1 MEENN
6 MKRYLYAGSRLA
18 IALLALALSAQAMAD
33 RPVLGVAEF
42 KNESGA
48 GWWGGGVGW
57 DLSGMLA
64 NELASTGAFRVVE
77 RSNLE
82 SVLNEQD
89 LGASGRVRP
98 DTAARIG
105 ELTGAGY
112 IVLGTITA
120 YDEQTRSTGG
130 GISFRGI
137 GIGGRRT
144 EAYIAVDLRVV
155 NSNTGEIEYVRTI
168 EGRAGG
174 GGLNLSAYR
183 GGFGGNLSN
192 YEDTPAGEAIRAAL
206 MEITDYLEC
215 AMVIQSRRCL
225 EKYEERE
232 DTRRER
238 TRSRLRF

>member
-1 MEENN
+1 MQEL
-6 MKRYLYAGSRLA
+6 MKKGCRILTAT
-18 IALLALALSAQAMAD
+18 ALLLAAGHTLAED

-57 DLSGMLA
+57 DLSGMLS
-64 NELASTGAFRVVE
+64 NELASIGAFRVVE

-82 SVLNEQD
+82 AVLNEQD

-98 DTAARIG
+98 DTAAQIG
-105 ELTGAGY
+105 QLTGAEY

-137 GIGGRRT
+137 GIGGRKT
-144 EAYIAVDLRVV
+144 EAYLAVDLRVV

-174 GGLNLSAYR
+174 GGINLSAYR

-192 YEDTPAGEAIRAAL
+192 FEDTPAGEAIRAAL

-215 AMVIQSRRCL
+215 EMVIQSQSCL
-225 EKYEERE
+225 AKYDERE

>member
-1 MEENN
+1 
-6 MKRYLYAGSRLA
+6 MKSLKT
-18 IALLALALSAQAMAD
+18 IAVASLLAVISSSALAD

-64 NELASTGAFRVVE
+64 NELASTGAFRIVE

-82 SVLNEQD
+82 SVLSEQD

-105 ELTGAGY
+105 QLTGAGY

-137 GIGGRRT
+137 GIGGRKT
-144 EAYIAVDLRVV
+144 EAYLAVDLRVV
-155 NSNTGEIEYVRTI
+155 DANTGEIAYVRSI

-174 GGLNLSAYR
+174 GGINLSAYR

-215 AMVIQSRRCL
+215 EMVIQSRTCR
-225 EKYEERE
+225 EKYAERE

-238 TRSRLRF
+238 TRSKLRF

>member
-1 MEENN
+1 
-6 MKRYLYAGSRLA
+6 MKRILSKALVLGLILA
-18 IALLALALSAQAMAD
+18 SGAALAD

-48 GWWGGGVGW
+48 GWWSGGVGW

-89 LGASGRVRP
+89 LGASGRVRAES
-98 DTAARIG
+98 AARIG
-105 ELTGAGY
+105 ELTGAEY

-137 GIGGRRT
+137 GVGGRRT
-144 EAYIAVDLRVV
+144 EAFLAVDLRVV
-155 NSNTGEIEYVRTI
+155 NANSGEIEYVRTI
-168 EGRAGG
+168 EGRATG

-215 AMVIQSRRCL
+215 AMVTQSRRCL
-225 EKYEERE
+225 AEYEERD

>member
-1 MEENN
+1 
-6 MKRYLYAGSRLA
+6 MKKL
-18 IALLALALSAQAMAD
+18 ITLALILISTTALAD

-77 RSNLE
+77 RANLE

-89 LGASGRVRP
+89 LGASGRVRA

-112 IVLGTITA
+112 IVLGTVTS
-120 YDEQTRSTGG
+120 YSENTRSTGG

-137 GIGGRRT
+137 GVGGRRT
-144 EAYIAVDLRVV
+144 ESYLAVDLRVV
-155 NSNTGEIEYVRTI
+155 NVNNGEIEYVRTI
-168 EGRAGG
+168 EGRSTG

-192 YEDTPAGEAIRAAL
+192 FENTPAGEAIRAAL

-215 AMVIQSRRCL
+215 SMVIQSRSCL
-225 EKYEERE
+225 ATYEERE

-238 TRSRLRF
+238 TRSKLRF

>member
-1 MEENN
+1 MNRFLN
-6 MKRYLYAGSRLA
+6 AGSRLA
-18 IALLALALSAQAMAD
+18 VTLFAVALSAQAMAD

-77 RSNLE
+77 RANLE

-112 IVLGTITA
+112 IVLGTVTA

-137 GIGGRRT
+137 GIGGRKT
-144 EAYIAVDLRVV
+144 EAYLAVDLRVV
-155 NSNTGEIEYVRTI
+155 NSNTGEIEYVRSI

-174 GGLNLSAYR
+174 GGINLSAYR

-215 AMVIQSRRCL
+215 VMVIQSRSCL
-225 EKYEERE
+225 EKYEARE

-238 TRSRLRF
+238 TRSTLRF

>member
-1 MEENN
+1 
-6 MKRYLYAGSRLA
+6 MKKL
-18 IALLALALSAQAMAD
+18 ITLALILISTTALAD

-77 RSNLE
+77 RANLE

-89 LGASGRVRP
+89 LGASGRVRA

-112 IVLGTITA
+112 IVLGTVTS
-120 YDEQTRSTGG
+120 YSENTRSTGG

-137 GIGGRRT
+137 GVGGRRT
-144 EAYIAVDLRVV
+144 ESYLAVDLRVV
-155 NSNTGEIEYVRTI
+155 NVNNGEIEYVRTI
-168 EGRAGG
+168 EGRSTG

-192 YEDTPAGEAIRAAL
+192 FENTPAGEAIRAAL

-215 AMVIQSRRCL
+215 SMVIQSRSCL
-225 EKYEERE
+225 AKYQERE

-238 TRSRLRF
+238 TRSKLRF

>member
-1 MEENN
+1 
-6 MKRYLYAGSRLA
+6 MKSLKT
-18 IALLALALSAQAMAD
+18 IAVASLLAVISSSALAD

-64 NELASTGAFRVVE
+64 NELASTGAFRIVE

-82 SVLNEQD
+82 SVLSEQD

-105 ELTGAGY
+105 QLTGAGY

-137 GIGGRRT
+137 GIGGRKT
-144 EAYIAVDLRVV
+144 EAYLAVDLRVV
-155 NSNTGEIEYVRTI
+155 DANTGEIAYVRSI

-174 GGLNLSAYR
+174 GGINLSAYR

-192 YEDTPAGEAIRAAL
+192 FEETPAGEAIRAAL

-215 AMVIQSRRCL
+215 EMVIQSRTCR
-225 EKYEERE
+225 EKYAERE

-238 TRSRLRF
+238 TRSKLRF

>member
-1 MEENN
+1 
-6 MKRYLYAGSRLA
+6 MKSLKT
-18 IALLALALSAQAMAD
+18 IAVASLLAVISSSALAD

-64 NELASTGAFRVVE
+64 NELASTGAFRIVE

-82 SVLNEQD
+82 SVLSEQD

-105 ELTGAGY
+105 QLTGAGY

-137 GIGGRRT
+137 GIGGRKT
-144 EAYIAVDLRVV
+144 EAYLAVDLRVV
-155 NSNTGEIEYVRTI
+155 DANTGEIAYVRSI

-174 GGLNLSAYR
+174 GGINLSAYR

-215 AMVIQSRRCL
+215 EMVIQSRTCR
-225 EKYEERE
+225 ERYAERE

-238 TRSRLRF
+238 TRSKLRF

>member
-1 MEENN
+1 MQQFIS
-6 MKRYLYAGSRLA
+6 KSLTVLA
-18 IALLALALSAQAMAD
+18 TCGLLAATAPALAD
-33 RPVLGVAEF
+33 DPVLGVAEF

-64 NELASTGAFRVVE
+64 NELASIGAFRVVE

-98 DTAARIG
+98 DTAAQIG
-105 ELTGAGY
+105 QLTGAEY
-112 IVLGTITA
+112 IVLGTVTA
-120 YDEQTRSTGG
+120 YDEQTSSTGG

-137 GIGGRRT
+137 GIGGRKT
-144 EAYIAVDLRVV
+144 EAYLAVDLRVV
-155 NSNTGEIEYVRTI
+155 DANNGEIAYARTI

-174 GGLNLSAYR
+174 GGINLSAYR

-215 AMVIQSRRCL
+215 AMVIQSNRCL
-225 EKYEERE
+225 AKYDERE

>member
-1 MEENN
+1 
-6 MKRYLYAGSRLA
+6 MKQLMKGCRIFAATSLLMMAGL
-18 IALLALALSAQAMAD
+18 AMAQD

-64 NELASTGAFRVVE
+64 NELASIGAFRVVE

-105 ELTGAGY
+105 QLTGAEY

-137 GIGGRRT
+137 GIGGRKT
-144 EAYIAVDLRVV
+144 EAYLAVDLRVV

-174 GGLNLSAYR
+174 GGINLSAYR

-215 AMVIQSRRCL
+215 EMVIQSRSCR
-225 EKYEERE
+225 EKYDDRE

>member
-1 MEENN
+1 
-6 MKRYLYAGSRLA
+6 MKQLLNASSR
-18 IALLALALSAQAMAD
+18 ALMATTLLLFSVQALAD

-112 IVLGTITA
+112 IVLGTVSS
-120 YDEQTRSTGG
+120 YDEQTKSTGG

-137 GIGGRRT
+137 GIGGRKT
-144 EAYIAVDLRVV
+144 EAYVAIDLRVV
-155 NSNTGEIEYVRTI
+155 DANSGEIEFVRTI

-174 GGLNLSAYR
+174 GGMNLSAYR

-215 AMVIQSRRCL
+215 AMVTQSRRCL
-225 EKYEERE
+225 AKYDERE

-238 TRSRLRF
+238 TRSKLRF

>member
-1 MEENN
+1 
-6 MKRYLYAGSRLA
+6 MKQSMIKGCRALTA
-18 IALLALALSAQAMAD
+18 IALLLAGAALAED

-64 NELASTGAFRVVE
+64 NELASIGAFRVVE

-82 SVLNEQD
+82 AVLNEQD

-105 ELTGAGY
+105 QLTGAEY
-112 IVLGTITA
+112 IVLGTVTA
-120 YDEQTRSTGG
+120 YDEQTSSTGG

-137 GIGGRRT
+137 GIGGRKT
-144 EAYIAVDLRVV
+144 EAYLAVDLRVV
-155 NSNTGEIEYVRTI
+155 NSNTGEIEYARTI

-174 GGLNLSAYR
+174 GGINLSAFR

-215 AMVIQSRRCL
+215 EMVIQSQRCL

>member
-1 MEENN
+1 M
-6 MKRYLYAGSRLA
+6 RHVFFLVL
-18 IALLALALSAQAMAD
+18 IAVSGMALAD

-57 DLSGMLA
+57 DLSGMLS

-82 SVLNEQD
+82 SVLAEQD
-89 LGASGRVRP
+89 LGASGRVRA
-98 DTAARIG
+98 DSAARIG

-112 IVLGTITA
+112 IVLGTVTS
-120 YDEQTRSTGG
+120 YSENTRSTGG

-137 GIGGRRT
+137 GVGGKRT
-144 EAYIAVDLRVV
+144 ESYLAVDLRVV
-155 NSNTGEIEYVRTI
+155 NVNNGEIEFVRTI
-168 EGRAGG
+168 EGRSTG

-192 YEDTPAGEAIRAAL
+192 FENTPAGEAIRAAL

-215 AMVIQSRRCL
+215 AMVIQSRSCL
-225 EKYEERE
+225 EKYDSRE

>member
-1 MEENN
+1 
-6 MKRYLYAGSRLA
+6 MKKLMKNGCRIVAAG
-18 IALLALALSAQAMAD
+18 ALLIAASQALAEK
-33 RPVLGVAEF
+33 PVLGVAEF

-57 DLSGMLA
+57 DLSGMLS
-64 NELASTGAFRVVE
+64 NELASIGAFRVVE
-77 RSNLE
+77 RSNLQ

-98 DTAARIG
+98 DTAARMG
-105 ELTGAGY
+105 QLTGAQY
-112 IVLGTITA
+112 IVLGTVTA
-120 YDEQTRSTGG
+120 YDEQTSSTGG

-137 GIGGRRT
+137 GIGGRKT
-144 EAYIAVDLRVV
+144 EAYLAVDLRVV
-155 NSNTGEIEYVRTI
+155 DANTGEIAHARTI

-174 GGLNLSAYR
+174 GGINLSAYR
-183 GGFGGNLSN
+183 GGFGGRLSN

-215 AMVIQSRRCL
+215 AMVIQSDRCL
-225 EKYEERE
+225 AKYEERD

>member
-1 MEENN
+1 MHQLAN
-6 MKRYLYAGSRLA
+6 KGYAILA
-18 IALLALALSAQAMAD
+18 AIGLLLTTSPALAD
-33 RPVLGVAEF
+33 EPVLGVAEF

-64 NELASTGAFRVVE
+64 NELASIGAFRVVE

-82 SVLNEQD
+82 AVLNEQD

-105 ELTGAGY
+105 QLTGAEY

-137 GIGGRRT
+137 GIGGRKT
-144 EAYIAVDLRVV
+144 EAYLAVDLRVV
-155 NSNTGEIEYVRTI
+155 DANNGEIAYARTI

-174 GGLNLSAYR
+174 GGINLSAYR

-215 AMVIQSRRCL
+215 AMVIQSNRCL
-225 EKYEERE
+225 SKYEERD

>member
-1 MEENN
+1 MQYLM
-6 MKRYLYAGSRLA
+6 MKGQRILIAAVLLMVAGHGLA
-18 IALLALALSAQAMAD
+18 QD

-57 DLSGMLA
+57 DLSGMLT
-64 NELASTGAFRVVE
+64 NELASIGAFRVVE

-105 ELTGAGY
+105 ELTGAEY

-137 GIGGRRT
+137 GIGGRKT
-144 EAYIAVDLRVV
+144 EAYLAVDLRVV
-155 NSNTGEIEYVRTI
+155 NANSGEIEYVRTI

-174 GGLNLSAYR
+174 GGINLSAYR

-215 AMVIQSRRCL
+215 EMVIQSRRCL
-225 EKYEERE
+225 AKYDERE

>member
-1 MEENN
+1 
-6 MKRYLYAGSRLA
+6 MKRFLYAGSRLA
-18 IALLALALSAQAMAD
+18 VTLFAVALSAQAMAD

-64 NELASTGAFRVVE
+64 NELASTGAFRIVE
-77 RSNLE
+77 RANLE

-112 IVLGTITA
+112 VVLGTVTA

-215 AMVIQSRRCL
+215 AMVIQSRTCL

>member
-1 MEENN
+1 
-6 MKRYLYAGSRLA
+6 
-18 IALLALALSAQAMAD
+18 ALLLLVISAHALAD

-64 NELASTGAFRVVE
+64 NELASTGAFRIVE

-82 SVLNEQD
+82 AVLNEQD

-105 ELTGAGY
+105 ELTGAGHV
-112 IVLGTITA
+112 VLGTITA

-137 GIGGRRT
+137 GIGGRKT
-144 EAYIAVDLRVV
+144 EAYLAVDLRVV
-155 NSNTGEIEYVRTI
+155 NSNTGEIEFVRTI

-174 GGLNLSAYR
+174 GGLSLSAYR

-215 AMVIQSRRCL
+215 AMVIQSRSCL
-225 EKYEERE
+225 ETYEERE

>member
-1 MEENN
+1 MQQS
-6 MKRYLYAGSRLA
+6 MKTTCRILMTAAAMLTA
-18 IALLALALSAQAMAD
+18 TQALANE
-33 RPVLGVAEF
+33 PVLGVAEF

-48 GWWGGGVGW
+48 AWWGGGVGW

-64 NELASTGAFRVVE
+64 NELASIGAFRVVE

-98 DTAARIG
+98 DTAARMG
-105 ELTGAGY
+105 QLTGAEY
-112 IVLGTITA
+112 IVLGTVTA
-120 YDEQTRSTGG
+120 YDEETRSTGG

-137 GIGGRRT
+137 GIGGRKT
-144 EAYIAVDLRVV
+144 EAYLAVDLRVV
-155 NSNTGEIEYVRTI
+155 DASTGEIAYARTI

-174 GGLNLSAYR
+174 GGINLSAFR
-183 GGFGGNLSN
+183 SGFGGNLSN
-192 YEDTPAGEAIRAAL
+192 YEDTPTGEAIRAAL

-215 AMVIQSRRCL
+215 EMVIQSRQCRA
-225 EKYEERE
+225 KYEERE